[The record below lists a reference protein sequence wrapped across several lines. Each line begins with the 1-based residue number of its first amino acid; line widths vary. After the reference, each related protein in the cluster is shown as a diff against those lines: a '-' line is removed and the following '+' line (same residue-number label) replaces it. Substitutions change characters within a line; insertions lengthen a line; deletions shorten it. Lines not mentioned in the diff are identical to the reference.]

1 LTFVN
6 RIAVLGWG
14 SLIWDPRPEFDRHL
28 TGWRPGGPWLPLEF
42 CRISESRKKALTL
55 VIDASLGTEVE
66 TLYSLSTR
74 SDPQDVVCDL
84 RWREGT
90 TTKNIGYINL
100 ITGDARGR
108 DEKVVAAIGGWAR
121 ENEIRYVIWTD
132 LPANFPE
139 RQPDRF
145 HEAALSHLKT
155 LDSGALQKAVE
166 YLVKAPKPIATGFR
180 EFLLKDEWFRYAAG
194 IPAEGDK

>member
-132 LPANFPE
+132 LPE